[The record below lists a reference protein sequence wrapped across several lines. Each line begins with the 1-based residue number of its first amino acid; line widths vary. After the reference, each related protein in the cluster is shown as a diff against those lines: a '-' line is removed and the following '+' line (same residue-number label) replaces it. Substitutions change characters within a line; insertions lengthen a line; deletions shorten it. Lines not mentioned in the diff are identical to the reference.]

1 MPSPIACETSIEDTA
16 VPGVTTDAYS
26 RGRDDIRDIAN
37 YRINY
42 RITRRREEYRVKNIQ
57 KQALDILI
65 RSGIEVN
72 PGERIPVSV
81 ADRKRG
87 ILNMHPDQ
95 DGIDRKFYIKYMKR
109 AFESF
114 DYLVEASSP
123 FCVQRDIREY
133 FQ

>member
-1 MPSPIACETSIEDTA
+1 MNPADI
-16 VPGVTTDAYS
+16 YS
-26 RGRDDIRDIAN
+26 RRLDLKDLENSYMERIRNFSEDDMEN
-37 YRINY
+37 FRINFK
-42 RITRRREEYRVKNIQ
+42 ITRRREEYRVRNIQ
-57 KQALDILI
+57 KQALDKFS

-87 ILNMHPDQ
+87 ILNMQPDQ
-95 DGIDRKFYIKYMKR
+95 VGIDRKFYMKYMKR
-109 AFESF
+109 AFECF

-123 FCVQRDIREY
+123 LCVQRDIREY